1 MARRYLNAQGQPIA
15 RAKKGELVTVELV
28 LRAPAHVEN
37 AVIVDLLPAGLEL
50 EDSTFE
56 TRSKDD
62 SEGKKLEA
70 AFVELDGRAELRDDR
85 WLWFGELNR
94 LSDGKSYKI
103 TYRVRAVT
111 PGAYAVPS
119 LVVEDMYNPDMRG
132 SVEGE
137 GLFTVE

>member
-1 MARRYLNAQGQPIA
+1 M
-15 RAKKGELVTVELV
+15 
-28 LRAPAHVEN
+28 
-37 AVIVDLLPAGLEL
+37 
-50 EDSTFE
+50 
-56 TRSKDD
+56 
-62 SEGKKLEA
+62 
-70 AFVELDGRAELRDDR
+70 DGRAELRDDR
-85 WLWFGELNR
+85 WLWFGELDR

-137 GLFTVE
+137 GLFMVE